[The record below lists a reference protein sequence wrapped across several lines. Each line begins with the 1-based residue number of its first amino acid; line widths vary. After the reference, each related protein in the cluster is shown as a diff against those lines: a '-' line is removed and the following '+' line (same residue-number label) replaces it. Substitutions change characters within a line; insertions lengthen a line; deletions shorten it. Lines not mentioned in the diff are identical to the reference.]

1 MVVKIERL
9 VISRRDIVDD
19 YKTMMRMILAVI
31 CSFSRVFFYIHD
43 CRNNDSFKVHTKT
56 LQSASIIALMNKKK
70 KKNR

>member
-31 CSFSRVFFYIHD
+31 RSFSRVF
-43 CRNNDSFKVHTKT
+43 
-56 LQSASIIALMNKKK
+56 SIYMLVEIMIRSKFIQKHYSP
-70 KKNR
+70 RVS